1 MATDTSKYKLNLEF
15 YKFLGLTQI
24 QQLDFPENKFSLYFL
39 AYNGPK
45 SLQGDRHWTDRNAVL
60 ELTHNYGTENDPN
73 YSVANGNTEPHRGFG
88 HIAISVDNIESA
100 CKRIE
105 DAGYPFQKKL
115 TDGRM
120 KHIAFAKDPD
130 GYWVELIRRH
140 NEDVGTTTDTA
151 NYRLNHSMLRVRC
164 AETSLK
170 FYQEVMGMTLLR
182 TAENKD
188 AGFNLYFLGY
198 PAGNPKVQEDAKNPV
213 AEWEGLLELT
223 WNYGTEKQE
232 GPVYHNG
239 NAEPQ
244 GFGHICV
251 AVDDLNAACE
261 RFESLNV
268 SWKKRLTDGRMKDVA
283 FVLDPDGYWIEVIQ
297 NQALKRTSNCQRSPR
312 GRLANMSLRH
322 VFLAGRARSGY
333 VSDFVRD
340 AFVDRHMT
348 YIVFQLTALYQCDGA
363 TPHCHNCER
372 KGKDCKYQHGDDKRK
387 VSLRAA
393 TELFSARIDQLCQ
406 FIYDHGLEP
415 PPMRPEDEAGVNRV
429 LDTLQIPR
437 GLAKKRET
445 SAANEIIS
453 LPQKPVAHSPAH
465 SSPSAVLD
473 ANERPP
479 EIPTPPQ
486 NALSNQ
492 KLVLSAEKGR
502 ETINSFGI
510 NSIPTSHYV
519 TANWGFTLPT
529 AESLDT
535 IYANLNDGTSLS
547 QEKSLSPESLQLTPD
562 MQQQPG
568 ELLRQARYD
577 REYESDSGDEDEAEK
592 DVIEQ
597 ISNRIVRH
605 DGQDILNHLRVGQ
618 PVDQALEDHLVELY
632 FTWQNTSTYVVD
644 KDMYMIAR
652 SKWRNEYDDTPFYS
666 EVLTNAMCA
675 IGSAFEARYHPTFIT
690 FPKSLSEFFADRAK
704 ALLEIELDSPCVATV
719 QALVILSCHEGSANR
734 DARGWLYSGMSTRL
748 AFDLGLHI
756 DMTPYVEK
764 GEIGAFEA
772 DVRRIAFWGS
782 YTADHFWGFYLGRPF
797 RMNAGDITVPKLASD
812 LGAEKESIW
821 YPYGLPT
828 KSDILKHGLR
838 NPNELISRQFAVLW
852 EIISPVGHILYGCS
866 DIPRHDLQR
875 LCHRVTDDL
884 FAWKANL
891 PSILDINLE
900 NDTIPQLPQLL
911 MLHMQYHQI
920 VIFTH
925 RPWVSKSYIQPR
937 APRQGPGY
945 HHARRM
951 CIESSTAIARLL
963 HIYEKFYTFRR
974 MNNQV
979 VAIIFSAALMLLYVT
994 ISNTSTSGRSPSDNP
1009 NNNAEMVAYLNLC
1022 FRALDELGQSF
1033 ENAKRTRDFL
1043 VSLQRRWQ
1051 AHMRRSGSALKRQIS
1066 NRPSSQHLVGLGSD
1080 ADASRKKTRITAP
1093 RNQINYPVSAT
1104 AASQATPAVP
1114 NQPQSQPQ
1122 PSGQHPLDAT
1132 QPIGVPGEFDWIRN
1146 SDLQLLSGNFGDSSF
1161 SQLGNVNTFGE
1172 DTALPSLSDIEPW
1185 WDTPNGNTFGGSSL

>member
-1 MATDTSKYKLNLEF
+1 MATDTSTYKLNHTMIRVKDPKKSLEF

-151 NYRLNHSMLRVRC
+151 NYRLNHSMLRVKC

-268 SWKKRLTDGRMKDVA
+268 NWKKRLTDGRMKDVA

-297 NQALKRTSNCQRSPR
+297 NQALKRTSNW
-312 GRLANMSLRH
+312 
-322 VFLAGRARSGY
+322 
-333 VSDFVRD
+333 
-340 AFVDRHMT
+340 
-348 YIVFQLTALYQCDGA
+348 
-363 TPHCHNCER
+363 
-372 KGKDCKYQHGDDKRK
+372 

-453 LPQKPVAHSPAH
+453 LPQKAVAHSPAH
-465 SSPSAVLD
+465 SSPSAVPD

-492 KLVLSAEKGR
+492 KLVPSAEKGR
-502 ETINSFGI
+502 ETINSFGV
-510 NSIPTSHYV
+510 NSIPASHYV
-519 TANWGFTLPT
+519 PANWGFTLPT

-547 QEKSLSPESLQLTPD
+547 QENSLSPESLQLTPD

-577 REYESDSGDEDEAEK
+577 RECESDSGDEDEAEK

-597 ISNRIVRH
+597 ISNRIGTLKIAGDGHLRFYGATSNLNLVDVSATQQRQRPDARTVRH

-812 LGAEKESIW
+812 LGAEKESTW

-994 ISNTSTSGRSPSDNP
+994 ISNTSTSGRNPSDNP

-1066 NRPSSQHLVGLGSD
+1066 NRPSSQHLVGLSSD

-1104 AASQATPAVP
+1104 AASQATTAVP

-1132 QPIGVPGEFDWIRN
+1132 QHIGVPGEFDWIRN

-1161 SQLGNVNTFGE
+1161 SQFGNVNTFGE
-1172 DTALPSLSDIEPW
+1172 DPALPSLSDIEPW